1 MTYLRI
7 AYALDLLVFLPIA
20 VSTLLRLYP
29 TDKGR
34 FEESAGWWVLEG
46 ALWTAIL
53 VFSGLGLY
61 APLRYSLM
69 LFLQVIYK
77 TLWLLVFALLA
88 WSTDAPTASPGELP
102 APFLLS
108 SWCGPLSFRGVPC
121 FPMNSYMWPTL
132 YSEDPLE

>member
-29 TDKGR
+29 TDQGR

-53 VFSGLGLY
+53 VFSVLGLY

-77 TLWLLVFALLA
+77 TLWLLVFALPRVVNGRSHSIPWGIAGTFLIIVLV
-88 WSTDAPTASPGELP
+88 W
-102 APFLLS
+102 PFIIPWGSLFS
-108 SWCGPLSFRGVPC
+108 D
-121 FPMNSYMWPTL
+121 
-132 YSEDPLE
+132 E